1 MEHMGELKASIRLL
15 TTDNC
20 LSGELNVSLH
30 CAR

>member
-1 MEHMGELKASIRLL
+1 MEHIEELKANIHLL